1 MAAGSGSHGATV
13 TCIHPQEAT
22 PVPQLAVTTVGAD
35 QPGIV
40 AAVARVLW
48 ERGGNLEDS
57 AMTILGGHFAIVLL
71 VRSDE
76 DPDVLR
82 AALLD
87 ATEAFGLSVSVTRVE
102 GEGSSP
108 DPTHLLSVYGTDR
121 PGIVAEVTACLAEA
135 GANIT
140 DLETTVIGEDEEP
153 VYAMVIELSVEDE
166 SRLRQDL
173 GRVCHDLGVD
183 HTLRTI
189 DAETY

>member
-1 MAAGSGSHGATV
+1 
-13 TCIHPQEAT
+13 
-22 PVPQLAVTTVGAD
+22 VPQLAVTTVGAD

-40 AAVARVLW
+40 AAVARVLS

-57 AMTILGGHFAIVLL
+57 AMTILGGHLAIVLL

-76 DPDVLR
+76 HPDVLR
-82 AALLD
+82 EALLA
-87 ATEAFGLSVSVTRVE
+87 ATEPLGLSVSVTRVH

-140 DLETTVIGEDEEP
+140 DLETTVIGDDEP
-153 VYAMVIELSVEDE
+153 VYAMVIELVADDE
-166 SRLRQDL
+166 SRLRQEL

-183 HTLRTI
+183 HTIRTI
-189 DAETY
+189 EVATY